1 MAESRTPGFCAL
13 CKSRCGSILV
23 ARDGRFIG
31 QEPNPEHPTGQSLC
45 VKGRAAAEIVYNP
58 QRQLYPLRRTNPKG
72 AKDPGWQRISWN
84 EAFEETGSELKRIC
98 REAGAEAVAFGLT
111 TPSGTPISDN
121 IDWIDRFVNAFGS
134 PNLAYGTEICNWQ
147 KITRTLIPSDARLP
161 RRISKIPAAS
171 CFGVIILAPLG
182 WTTPRPQ
189 PPLAATVRASLSSI
203 RGVPALP
210 PAPIN
215 GCGYG
220 LVAMAR

>member
-84 EAFEETGSELKRIC
+84 EAFEQTASELNRIC
-98 REAGAEAVAFGLT
+98 SGSRSRSRRLRFNDAERHANFG
-111 TPSGTPISDN
+111 
-121 IDWIDRFVNAFGS
+121 
-134 PNLAYGTEICNWQ
+134 
-147 KITRTLIPSDARLP
+147 
-161 RRISKIPAAS
+161 
-171 CFGVIILAPLG
+171 
-182 WTTPRPQ
+182 
-189 PPLAATVRASLSSI
+189 
-203 RGVPALP
+203 
-210 PAPIN
+210 
-215 GCGYG
+215 
-220 LVAMAR
+220 

>member
-23 ARDGRFIG
+23 ARDGRFVG

-84 EAFEETGSELKRIC
+84 EAFEQTASELNRIC

-134 PNLAYGTEICNWQ
+134 PNLAYGTEICNWH
-147 KITRTLIPSDARLP
+147 IGLTEVDA
-161 RRISKIPAAS
+161 S
-171 CFGVIILAPLG
+171 
-182 WTTPRPQ
+182 
-189 PPLAATVRASLSSI
+189 
-203 RGVPALP
+203 
-210 PAPIN
+210 
-215 GCGYG
+215 
-220 LVAMAR
+220 